1 MGFHKALLKIGKKTF
16 LQQIVEILSNQ
27 NIKHN
32 YIVLG
37 AQAEEI
43 RPSIEGLPVNVIINE
58 HWQEGQLSSLIAGLD
73 VLDENKSDG
82 VLVWPV
88 DHPLV
93 PGSVVRKLI
102 EAFDRELD
110 KIIIPTYGG
119 KRGHPVIF
127 PRQLFKDIR
136 SAPIERGARVVVHHH
151 ADRITEIETD
161 EEAVTIN
168 IDTPADYKKYVT
180 INNQ

>member
-1 MGFHKALLKIGKKTF
+1 MGSPKALLRIGKKTF
-16 LQQIVEILSNQ
+16 LQHIIGILSNQ
-27 NIKHN
+27 NFKNI
-32 YIVLG
+32 YVVLG
-37 AQAEEI
+37 AHMEEI
-43 RPSIEGLPVNVIINE
+43 KPSIERLPVNVIINE
-58 HWQEGQLSSLIAGLD
+58 HWQDGQISSLIAGLD
-73 VLDENKSDG
+73 VIDENSSDG

-93 PGSVVRKLI
+93 TDSVVRKLI
-102 EAFDRELD
+102 KAFDLNNDR
-110 KIIIPTYGG
+110 IIIPTFRG

-127 PRQLFKDIR
+127 PKHLFKHLR
-136 SAPIERGARVVVHHH
+136 SASLDKGARVVVHQH

-168 IDTPADYKKYVT
+168 IDTPEDYKKYVT